1 MSKKFIAQVNN
12 IIFRGKRYDKG
23 DEVLVD
29 NSVQMNAAR
38 WLDFETHQKNL
49 EVSVKE
55 TSDLTDS
62 ESKKKIADLTK
73 KLAESEKKIKE
84 LEKSKE
90 IKKDSEKTKPATK
103 KTETKQSEIVEENKT
118 EETDPEVK

>member
-29 NSVQMNAAR
+29 NSVEMNKFR
-38 WLDFETHQKNL
+38 WLDNETHQKNL

-55 TSDLTDS
+55 SSDLTDA
-62 ESKKKIADLTK
+62 ESKKKIADLTR
-73 KLAESEKKIKE
+73 KLAESENKLKD
-84 LEKSKE
+84 LEKAVKDPVSK
-90 IKKDSEKTKPATK
+90 TVTPK
-103 KTETKQSEIVEENKT
+103 KTVKKVKT
-118 EETDPEVK
+118 EEPKTEDSDTTSESDK